1 MTGLSRFFY
10 LNAFRMSNINDDF
23 FDGHYK
29 DIWKTLI
36 PAELTVK
43 EVDFMVPHFNLQPGS
58 RVLDLMCGYGRH
70 TLALARKGIGVLAV
84 DNLPDYIEEI
94 KTIAGAENLP
104 VETACSG
111 VIQFQSGELF
121 DLALCMGNS
130 LNFFNAADTKSLLAN
145 IAGQLKPG
153 GHLLINSWSL
163 AEISFSKPFTSS
175 WSQYG
180 EYTFLSRGQM
190 LFQPTRIEV
199 ETITID
205 AAGNREVK
213 EGVDYIY
220 SLNEMEAMLLE
231 AGLQL
236 TEVYSIPGRKKF
248 TLGEP
253 RAYLVAQKL

>member
-1 MTGLSRFFY
+1 
-10 LNAFRMSNINDDF
+10 MSNINDDF

-29 DIWKTLI
+29 EIWKTLI

-70 TLALARKGIGVLAV
+70 ALALGRKGIRVTAV
-84 DNLPDYIEEI
+84 DNLPGYIDEI
-94 KTIAGAENLP
+94 KAMADAENLP
-104 VETACSG
+104 VETTCTNVLNYHSG
-111 VIQFQSGELF
+111 VQF
-121 DLALCMGNS
+121 DLTLCMGNS
-130 LNFFNAADTKSLLAN
+130 LNFFNAADTQSLLRTV
-145 IAGQLKPG
+145 AGQLVAG
-153 GHLLINSWSL
+153 GHLLINSWSI
-163 AEISFSKPFTSS
+163 AEIAFSKPFTSS

-205 AAGNREVK
+205 SAGNREVK

-220 SLNEMEAMLLE
+220 SLNEMEAMMQE

-236 TEVYSIPGRKKF
+236 KEVYSIPGRKKF

-253 RAYLVAQKL
+253 RAYLVAQKA